1 MSALVEVVEL
11 TERDRWPF
19 ENDLWKCSEGDSCC
33 QAEAAD
39 LGGWLVEDPDYGYE
53 TARYNTPFVAVF
65 EDGTCRLVCE
75 DCADALEEVRDHDE
89 EQRRSR

>member
-19 ENDLWKCSEGDSCC
+19 EDALWRCSE
-33 QAEAAD
+33 AEECATLGAAW
-39 LGGWLVEDPDYGYE
+39 LGGVLVEDADGREWGTYH
-53 TARYNTPFVAVF
+53 TPFVAVF

-75 DCADALEEVRDHDE
+75 DCASALEEVRDHDE